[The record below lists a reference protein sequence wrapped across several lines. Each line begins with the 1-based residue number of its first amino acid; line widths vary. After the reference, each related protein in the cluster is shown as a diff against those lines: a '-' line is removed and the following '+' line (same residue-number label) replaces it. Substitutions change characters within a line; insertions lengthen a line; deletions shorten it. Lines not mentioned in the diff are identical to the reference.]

1 MTKDDSYASERGA
14 ASKSSLNLNALQYKC
29 TVTLSSK
36 EPDGRDV
43 QTETVLLDLSENG
56 ISPSS
61 ILLEPLP
68 VLNVDVFTVRRVQND
83 IQGLNED
90 PRGRVCLCDMKTLKD
105 IHAVQR
111 IVAVKGAKALVLS
124 TKPSEQAN
132 VPVFVISEAA
142 LWKLKI
148 LNFSTVTMQQ
158 LEVDQPSKPHGENTD
173 AGGDTRNEAW
183 QLGSSSDQ
191 FADARMDKLCPACL
205 TGDGALYED
214 LGGKPLSLKESRADG
229 GANRPIEMLDF
240 PNTGSF
246 DDGKT
251 AAGTDTRMDTTE
263 AVRIVRTIPSLY
275 RFLIVFKAD

>member
-1 MTKDDSYASERGA
+1 MVKDDGYASGSGA
-14 ASKSSLNLNALQYKC
+14 ASKSCLNLSALLYKC
-29 TVTLSSK
+29 TVTLNSK

-43 QTETVLLDLSENG
+43 QAETFLLELSENG
-56 ISPSS
+56 TSPSS
-61 ILLEPLP
+61 LLLEPLP
-68 VLNVDVFTVRRVQND
+68 VLNVDVFTVHRVQNVILD
-83 IQGLNED
+83 LKKD
-90 PRGRVCLCDMKTLKD
+90 PKGRVCLCDLKTPKD

-124 TKPSEQAN
+124 TKPSERAN
-132 VPVFVISEAA
+132 VPVFVISGVS
-142 LWKLKI
+142 LRKLESLKC
-148 LNFSTVTMQQ
+148 STVTLQR
-158 LEVDQPSKPHGENTD
+158 LDVDQPSKPHSGNTD
-173 AGGDTRNEAW
+173 HGGDMITTRNEAW

-191 FADARMDKLCPACL
+191 LADARMDKLWPACL
-205 TGDGALYED
+205 TGDGALV
-214 LGGKPLSLKESRADG
+214 GGKPLSLIESRADG
-229 GANRPIEMLDF
+229 GANRPIETLDF